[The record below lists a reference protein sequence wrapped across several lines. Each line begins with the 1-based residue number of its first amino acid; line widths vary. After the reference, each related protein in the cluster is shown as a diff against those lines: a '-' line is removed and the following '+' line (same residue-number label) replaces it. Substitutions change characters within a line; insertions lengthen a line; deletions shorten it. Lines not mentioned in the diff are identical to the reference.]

1 MKASKKLI
9 IWDFDGVI
17 ADTEK
22 LWLKNRI
29 EALNKIYNL
38 NWDLQKANHII
49 GGMSD
54 QTKIAVL
61 NNLKIY
67 TDDKFW
73 KQMIEVDDKTMQ
85 QGFEIISGVEN
96 IMKHQEIKQCIA
108 TGGTMEKT
116 LKKVAVIALEKI
128 FPLEKIFVADMVEKG
143 KPAPDLFLYACKKM
157 GETPENTIVIEDSI
171 AGLTAAIEAG
181 MTPIAFIGT
190 ELNNNKEYAEKIRK
204 LGVNLIFDNMKD
216 IENYIFN

>member
-1 MKASKKLI
+1 MKDSKKLI

-22 LWLKNRI
+22 LWLKNRVT
-29 EALNKIYNL
+29 ALNEKFDL
-38 NWDLQKANHII
+38 KWDLQKANRII

-54 QTKIAVL
+54 KTKTEVL
-61 NNLKIY
+61 NNMAIY
-67 TDDKFW
+67 TDEEFW
-73 KQMIEVDDKTMQ
+73 NNMVKADNKSMQ
-85 QGFEIISGVEN
+85 QGFKIIDGVEE
-96 IMKHQEIKQCIA
+96 IMKHHEIKQCIA

-116 LKKVAVIALEKI
+116 LKKVAVIALENI

-157 GETPENTIVIEDSI
+157 GETPENTIVIEDSV
-171 AGLTAAIEAG
+171 AGLTAAIKAG
-181 MTPIAFIGT
+181 MTPVAFTGT
-190 ELNNNKEYAEKIRK
+190 ELNNNPEYKEKIKK
-204 LGVNLIFDNMKD
+204 LGVNLIFDKMKD

>member
-171 AGLTAAIEAG
+171 AGLTAAIKAG